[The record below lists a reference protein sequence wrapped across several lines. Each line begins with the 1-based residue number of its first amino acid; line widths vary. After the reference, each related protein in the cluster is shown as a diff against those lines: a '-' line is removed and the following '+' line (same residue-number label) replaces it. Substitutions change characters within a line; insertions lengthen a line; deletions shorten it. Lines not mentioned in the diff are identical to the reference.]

1 MCRTGVATPP
11 DPGWLQH
18 YEEQQETELKR
29 FIAGPSGTEDS
40 AGDDDEET
48 DLKKHSKTH
57 A

>member
-1 MCRTGVATPP
+1 MRRTGVATPL
-11 DPGWLQH
+11 DPEWLQH